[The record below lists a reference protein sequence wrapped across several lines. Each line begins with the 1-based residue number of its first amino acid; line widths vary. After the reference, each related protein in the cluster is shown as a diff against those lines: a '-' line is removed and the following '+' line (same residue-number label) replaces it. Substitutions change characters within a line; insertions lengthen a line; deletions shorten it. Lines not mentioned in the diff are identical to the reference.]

1 MVIFHIY
8 VKLPEGIYIYIYICI
23 CVCELRNLRYHL
35 DITYTNY
42 TNMYGYRLVYIIYM
56 YVIIYTSALIFP
68 RTQQITRVAM

>member
-1 MVIFHIY
+1 MLNY
-8 VKLPEGIYIYIYICI
+8 RRAYIYIYMYV
-23 CVCELRNLRYHL
+23 CVNLENLRYHL